1 MPRTGPIDVK
11 RLQRRCA
18 AQLRS
23 LELPD
28 RFELSAV
35 VARVAELRARP
46 IVLWPVAN
54 RPGPCGLWAALP
66 GRDYVFYESDTSP
79 MHQAHIILHELGH
92 LIWGHQSAYVLDLD
106 LLQSLLPDLDP
117 GMIETVLR
125 RARYETNEE
134 QEAEVLAS
142 LALQRLT
149 SGEPATTPVGEEER
163 IILARLARS
172 LESHDEPPQ

>member
-1 MPRTGPIDVK
+1 MPKTGRIDVK
-11 RLQRRCA
+11 GLQRRCA
-18 AQLRS
+18 AQLQT

-28 RFELSAV
+28 RFELQAV
-35 VARVAELRARP
+35 VERVAELRARP
-46 IVLWPVAN
+46 IVLWPVAS

-92 LIWGHQSAYVLDLD
+92 LIWRHQSAFVLDID

-117 GMIETVLR
+117 RVIETVLR

-134 QEAEVLAS
+134 QEAELLAS
-142 LALQRLT
+142 LVLQRLIP
-149 SGEPATTPVGEEER
+149 GQPATTPVGEDEQT
-163 IILARLARS
+163 ILRRLARS
-172 LESHDEPPQ
+172 LESHDGPRP

>member
-1 MPRTGPIDVK
+1 MPPNGRIDVK
-11 RLQRRCA
+11 GLQRRCA
-18 AQLRS
+18 AQLRR

-28 RFELSAV
+28 QFELSAV
-35 VARVAELRARP
+35 VARVAELRGRP
-46 IVLWPVAN
+46 IVLWPVAS

-66 GRDYVFYESDTSP
+66 GRDYVFYESDTSL
-79 MHQAHIILHELGH
+79 MHQAHIVLHELGH
-92 LIWGHQSAYVLDLD
+92 LIWGHQSAYILDVD

-149 SGEPATTPVGEEER
+149 PGEPAATPVGEDER
-163 IILARLARS
+163 IVLGRLGRS
-172 LESHDEPPQ
+172 LKSHDGSRP

>member
-1 MPRTGPIDVK
+1 MPRTGRIDIK
-11 RLQRRCA
+11 GLQRRCA
-18 AQLRS
+18 AQLQM

-28 RFELSAV
+28 RFELRSV
-35 VARVAELRARP
+35 VERVAELRARP
-46 IVLWPVAN
+46 IVLSPVAI

-66 GRDYVFYESDTSP
+66 SRDYVFYESDTSP

-92 LIWGHQSAYVLDLD
+92 LIWGHRSAYVLDLV

-117 GMIETVLR
+117 RMIETVLR

-142 LALQRLT
+142 LALQRLIP
-149 SGEPATTPVGEEER
+149 GQPATTPVSEDEKAVLR
-163 IILARLARS
+163 RLARS
-172 LESHDEPPQ
+172 LESHNGSRP